1 LGSVALIGSYLS
13 LKTDVSFVNTEAA
26 YQIIQQDTT
35 LQNSIE
41 RGKTVYEDFCMQCH
55 MATGEGIPG
64 AFPPLAKA
72 DYLLENRTKAIH
84 AVKFGLKGPI
94 TVNGTDYNSVMAPL
108 GLYDDEVADV
118 MNYILNSWG
127 NTSDKLVTEEE
138 VAAVEE

>member
-1 LGSVALIGSYLS
+1 MKTLSLFILGSVALIGSYLS

-64 AFPPLAKA
+64 AFTPLAKA

-84 AVKFGLKGPI
+84 AVN
-94 TVNGTDYNSVMAPL
+94 TVL
-108 GLYDDEVADV
+108 
-118 MNYILNSWG
+118 
-127 NTSDKLVTEEE
+127 
-138 VAAVEE
+138 